1 MNANKIFRLNEID
14 KNTVQIYGLINGIA
28 RRIFVEGR
36 PVCVCDI
43 RFFKNDR
50 LYKISNHHIRSLS
63 SMESLEEEI
72 LRIYNEEN

>member
-36 PVCVCDI
+36 LVCVCDI

-50 LYKISNHHIRSLS
+50 LYKISNHHIRPLS